1 MKLKNL
7 AMLLFLAALWGPSFL
22 FIKVA
27 VAEVPPMTLVFGRVG
42 LAAAVLYL
50 ILRGQG
56 GRLPP
61 WGPIW
66 KHIAFVAL
74 VSNSLPFVLFSW
86 GEQFVDSALASIMNG
101 TVPLFTIILA
111 HFFTDDDRLTPAK
124 IVGVLIGL
132 LGLSFLIGPT
142 LLAGLQATT
151 WGMLAMAVAAIS
163 YAVAMVYGRNHL
175 RGLPPL
181 VGPTMQMMVAAI
193 YLLPLSLLLERPYM
207 LPIPSLAAIGSWVAL
222 SLFGTAFAFVIYFRL
237 LENMPPSYLATVTYI
252 VPIFGVI
259 LGVLVLKEQLN
270 WYTYVGFG
278 LILLGVLVVN
288 GVIRWR
294 RGVKKRPL
302 QPGFGD

>member
-1 MKLKNL
+1 
-7 AMLLFLAALWGPSFL
+7 
-22 FIKVA
+22 
-27 VAEVPPMTLVFGRVG
+27 
-42 LAAAVLYL
+42 
-50 ILRGQG
+50 
-56 GRLPP
+56 
-61 WGPIW
+61 
-66 KHIAFVAL
+66 
-74 VSNSLPFVLFSW
+74 
-86 GEQFVDSALASIMNG
+86 
-101 TVPLFTIILA
+101 
-111 HFFTDDDRLTPAK
+111 
-124 IVGVLIGL
+124 
-132 LGLSFLIGPT
+132 LSFLIGPT

-193 YLLPLSLLLERPYM
+193 YLLPLSLLLERPYT
-207 LPIPSLAAIGSWVAL
+207 LPIPSLPAIGSWVAL